1 MMSRGNRRGAL
12 SMKTIRTGR
21 RIWRRWGRRM
31 SGWVVHA
38 YVLMSNHYHLL
49 LETPEPN
56 LVAGM
61 KWFQGVF
68 TNRYNQRHG

>member
-1 MMSRGNRRGAL
+1 MGQACE
-12 SMKTIRTGR
+12 
-21 RIWRRWGRRM
+21 RI
-31 SGWVVHA
+31 GWVVHA